1 MDKITFTAQSME
13 NPHLLP
19 PLALAYIGDA
29 VYELAVR
36 RYLIKNGLVRSNR
49 LHRETVKYVRAG
61 AQAEALSAL
70 TTVLTEEEA
79 TMVRRGRN
87 AKMLHVPKGSNATEY
102 RHSTAFECLI
112 GFLYLKGD
120 LVRLNE
126 ILEIVTNVINGQRGE

>member
-1 MDKITFTAQSME
+1 ME

-36 RYLIKNGLVRSNR
+36 RYLIENGLVRSNR
-49 LHRETVKYVRAG
+49 LHRETVKYVQAS
-61 AQAEALSAL
+61 AQAKGLAHL
-70 TTVLTEEEA
+70 TEILTEEEA

-87 AKMLHVPKGSNATEY
+87 AKMLHVPKGCNAAEY

-120 LVRLNE
+120 TERLNE
-126 ILEIVTNVINGQRGE
+126 ILELVIKILKEQEGE